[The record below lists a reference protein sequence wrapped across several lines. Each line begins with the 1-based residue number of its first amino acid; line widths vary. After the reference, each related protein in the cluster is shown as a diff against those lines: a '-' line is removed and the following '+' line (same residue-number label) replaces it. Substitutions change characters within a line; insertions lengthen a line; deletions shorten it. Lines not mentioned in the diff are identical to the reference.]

1 MALIKALKI
10 IQDNLGVTIME
21 KFQNLDKMNG
31 SLLNKVKGGFD
42 IEKNLWNGYGYQ
54 LGWRSKWNL
63 NHRYFKI

>member
-1 MALIKALKI
+1 MASIKALKI

-54 LGWRSKWNL
+54 L
-63 NHRYFKI
+63 

>member
-1 MALIKALKI
+1 
-10 IQDNLGVTIME
+10 ME

-31 SLLNKVKGGFD
+31 SFLNKVKGGFD

-54 LGWRSKWNL
+54 LGWRSQWNL